1 MTGAEV
7 VLLVANCVYA
17 TSYVV
22 TRLVLN
28 DVAPATMA
36 FVRLALAGLVLLP
49 LLRTTSGRPPMSAAD
64 RRAVALMGLLGFA
77 AGYALSNWGLA
88 RSTATNAALLIAV
101 EPIALVVLSPLMLG
115 ERLRGRERLAAA
127 AAIAG
132 ATLVVVNGVPGV
144 TAEFA
149 PHWRGDALLV
159 LAGAAYAAYT
169 LFGRGVLS
177 RHPAAAV
184 TTWSILWGAAAMLP
198 LAAVEWAAG
207 TPTRWTPR
215 AVAGTL
221 YLALVITALGYL
233 AWNWALERVPAPRA
247 AIFLNVQP
255 VAGALLAAA
264 WLGEALTPFTV
275 AGGALVVAGLSLAV
289 RAESRG
295 GTTGDSAPAAGA
307 PEPTAGDPEPAAKGP
322 E

>member
-1 MTGAEV
+1 MRPYDRRVTAAEI

-22 TRLVLN
+22 TRIVLH

-36 FVRLALAGLVLLP
+36 FVRLALAALVLLP
-49 LLRTTSGRPPMSAAD
+49 LLRAGAARPPMSAAD
-64 RRAVALMGLLGFA
+64 RRAVALMGVLGFGA
-77 AGYALSNWGLA
+77 AYALSNWGLE

-101 EPIALVVLSPLMLG
+101 EPITLVMLSPLMLG
-115 ERLRGRERLAAA
+115 ERLRGREQLAAA

-132 ATLVVVNGVPGV
+132 ATLVVVNGVPGL
-144 TAEFA
+144 TASFA

-169 LFGRGVLS
+169 LLGRGVLS
-177 RHPAAAV
+177 RHPAARV

-198 LAAVEWAAG
+198 LAAAEWAAG
-207 TPTRWTPR
+207 TPTSWTPR

-233 AWNWALERVPAPRA
+233 AWNWTLERVPAPRA

-289 RAESRG
+289 RPEAKR
-295 GTTGDSAPAAGA
+295 PAAGGRDKIR
-307 PEPTAGDPEPAAKGP
+307 T
-322 E
+322 